1 MKMRTL
7 AVFIMLTVMHAGV
20 TRLYSGQKEKLSAA
34 EVLEKVQEAYS
45 NIEDASASF
54 TQTVSLKY
62 AKIEQTYTGTVMM
75 KKGNKYRIESQEQ
88 ILATDGATVW
98 MYSPVNKQVLIDS
111 YKENPDSFSPERFL
125 VGLPQNFRAALVDD
139 TGGDVHA
146 AYILKLSPKSGVAK
160 YLKSLKVWIDDADW
174 SIRGVEYID
183 INETRTFYT
192 LKDVRF
198 NTGIPDERFTFT
210 VPEHV
215 EVVDLRSKGHTVPH
229 Q

>member
-1 MKMRTL
+1 MMMRTL
-7 AVFIMLTVMHAGV
+7 AVFMVLALMHAPV
-20 TRLYSGQKEKLSAA
+20 TELHSGQKAKLSAA
-34 EVLEKVQEAYS
+34 EVLEKVQDAYS
-45 NIEDASASF
+45 NIEDASAGF

-88 ILATDGATVW
+88 TLVTDGSTVW
-98 MYSPVNKQVLIDS
+98 LYSPVNKQVLIDS
-111 YKENPDSFSPERFL
+111 YKETPDSFSPEKFL
-125 VGLPQNFRAALVDD
+125 IGLPKNFRAALVDD
-139 TGGDVHA
+139 NGADAHA
-146 AYILKLSPKSGVAK
+146 AYTLKLSPKSGVAK

-183 INETRTFYT
+183 VNETRTFYS

-198 NTGIPDERFTFT
+198 NAGIPDERFVFV

-215 EVVDLRSKGHTVPH
+215 EVVDLRSNGHNVPH
-229 Q
+229 R

>member
-7 AVFIMLTVMHAGV
+7 AVFIMLTVMNAGV
-20 TRLYSGQKEKLSAA
+20 TRLYSGQKGKLSAA

-45 NIEDASASF
+45 NIDDASAGF

-88 ILATDGATVW
+88 ILATDGVTVW

-111 YKENPDSFSPERFL
+111 YKENPESFSPERFL
-125 VGLPQNFRAALVDD
+125 VGLPKNFRAALVDD
-139 TGGDVHA
+139 AGGDVHA
-146 AYILKLSPKSGVAK
+146 AYTLKLSPKSGVAK

-183 INETRTFYT
+183 INETRTFYS

-198 NTGIPDERFTFT
+198 NTGIPDERFIFV

-215 EVVDLRSKGHTVPH
+215 EIVDLRSKGHTAPR